1 MMPKAKKASIEFITE
16 DLDKSA
22 TQDREG
28 FVKMLAPENW
38 AKVNCLETFYDGE
51 VEVVEGVA
59 YIPAE
64 NTHWVNRMRMNG
76 YEVA

>member
-1 MMPKAKKASIEFITE
+1 
-16 DLDKSA
+16 
-22 TQDREG
+22 
-28 FVKMLAPENW
+28 
-38 AKVNCLETFYDGE
+38 VNCIETFYDGE

>member
-51 VEVVEGVA
+51 VEVVDGVA
-59 YIPAE
+59 YIPIE